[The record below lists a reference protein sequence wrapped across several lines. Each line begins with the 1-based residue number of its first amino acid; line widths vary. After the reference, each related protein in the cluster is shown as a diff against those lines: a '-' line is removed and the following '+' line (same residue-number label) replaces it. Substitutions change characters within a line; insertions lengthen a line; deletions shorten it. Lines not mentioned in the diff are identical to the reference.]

1 MQVWRRISVHYLVL
15 CTCQYICTSRALN
28 DGCVTSR
35 AVADAV
41 EAASI
46 SPRSL
51 AKQLNMS
58 NSASLER
65 NIKRELEQEGLLDG
79 AGGGGGDDVTDDE
92 DDEVLAELKKK
103 QAELKAL
110 SAQNLQTA
118 RQLYKQAKEEMA
130 RQDTRTRLVAADA
143 EASVRSS
150 RGPNSNV
157 YPQTLR
163 SFTKPLLILC
173 E

>member
-79 AGGGGGDDVTDDE
+79 AGGGDDVTDDE

>member
-1 MQVWRRISVHYLVL
+1 MPIHL
-15 CTCQYICTSRALN
+15 CIAVVRALI

-79 AGGGGGDDVTDDE
+79 AGGGDDVTDDE

-150 RGPNSNV
+150 RRPNSNV
-157 YPQTLR
+157 YPPTLR